1 MFVKNKNMNGVR
13 GNRKEIIT
21 LINNIKNENSSLKNE
36 NSSLKNENS
45 SLKNENS
52 SLKNENSSLKN
63 ENASLKNQTDLINKN
78 TLLLRDSNK
87 LLIKNINN
95 SEIITQYKIVIEK
108 LKYENITLKNA
119 YNVTDTISCLDSDDE

>member
-1 MFVKNKNMNGVR
+1 MNGVR

-45 SLKNENS
+45 SLKNENA

>member
-36 NSSLKNENS
+36 NSSLKNENA
-45 SLKNENS
+45 